1 MLALFYLGLA
11 IAVGDLLCRRF
22 YRFVSTAHRWA
33 AAILVGIPLSTGF
46 TYLAGLAFAHTAEP
60 LLFANLLFFV
70 LAPATIFRLSRKA
83 PKLSVIAP
91 RTPGLSRWDWT
102 TLEALFAA
110 ACVLLIGT
118 LYVNK
123 QGRLHVSGLQ
133 ANDFD
138 QQLAIAQSI
147 ALGHILPIE
156 FPHYGRPRIDDQLL
170 FFFQAGNLEF
180 LGLNLAWSVDVLS
193 VLGFT
198 SMLALVMVLG
208 ELLFNSRVVGRLGA
222 ALFFFHGSVSHPT
235 NLLPLVEWD
244 RDETWEFW
252 KQISFVNQRP
262 LSFATGIVLLVS
274 IFLVDRYRQRSSA
287 AAINSGAIIALQEP
301 KQYATWNQ
309 VKTAFASRFIT
320 NARRALTPAKSFVFS
335 GMLLAAL
342 PIRNPVLFI
351 TLVVVVCCLMVAYTF
366 WWLWR
371 RKGPVMLGRV
381 PSATLTIGILA
392 VGVAGLLGVYSG
404 SCNEVKDEKE
414 PLVKGLV
421 FRNSVIY
428 EFPDTF
434 PRGVKCEGSSK
445 PPVTAFEGGHGKGR
459 GQFDSPRG
467 IATDAAGN
475 ILVADTGNGRI
486 EKFLPNGTFLKAI
499 GVKGTGY
506 GQLGEPNGIA
516 IDQVG
521 NIYAADA
528 SRHCIEKFAPD
539 GTNIAEW
546 KGPPPGFYG
555 PRRIAIGP
563 DDSIYV
569 VDQGRTRIVKF
580 SPDGQV
586 LASWGSGGS
595 GDGQFNDPTS
605 IAVDSTMNTVFVADP
620 RNRRI
625 QLFDSNGRF
634 LADWLIPEWGRPYGF
649 EDVAIDS
656 QRSRLYASSAN
667 MNTILVFDLQ
677 GNRLGNLTPSP
688 PDKLEGPSAIAVA
701 EDKLFVVNTDSARIS
716 VIPLS
721 TR

>member
-1 MLALFYLGLA
+1 M
-11 IAVGDLLCRRF
+11 
-22 YRFVSTAHRWA
+22 
-33 AAILVGIPLSTGF
+33 
-46 TYLAGLAFAHTAEP
+46 
-60 LLFANLLFFV
+60 
-70 LAPATIFRLSRKA
+70 
-83 PKLSVIAP
+83 
-91 RTPGLSRWDWT
+91 
-102 TLEALFAA
+102 
-110 ACVLLIGT
+110 
-118 LYVNK
+118 
-123 QGRLHVSGLQ
+123 
-133 ANDFD
+133 
-138 QQLAIAQSI
+138 
-147 ALGHILPIE
+147 
-156 FPHYGRPRIDDQLL
+156 
-170 FFFQAGNLEF
+170 
-180 LGLNLAWSVDVLS
+180 
-193 VLGFT
+193 
-198 SMLALVMVLG
+198 
-208 ELLFNSRVVGRLGA
+208 
-222 ALFFFHGSVSHPT
+222 
-235 NLLPLVEWD
+235 
-244 RDETWEFW
+244 
-252 KQISFVNQRP
+252 NQRP
-262 LSFATGIVLLVS
+262 LSFVTGVVLLVS

-287 AAINSGAIIALQEP
+287 VATNSGAIIGSEEP
-301 KQYATWNQ
+301 KQYGTWHQ
-309 VKTAFASRFIT
+309 AKTAFALRFIT

-335 GMLLAAL
+335 GLLLAAL

-351 TLVVVVCCLMVAYTF
+351 TLVVVLCCLIVAYGF
-366 WWLWR
+366 SWLWK
-371 RKGPVMLGRV
+371 RKGTVMLGRV
-381 PSATLTIGILA
+381 LIATLTAGILA

-404 SCNEVKDEKE
+404 SCNKVKCEEE

-428 EFPDTF
+428 EFPDF
-434 PRGVKCEGSSK
+434 FSRGIACEDSSK
-445 PPVTAFEGGHGKGR
+445 LSITAFEGGHGKGR

-475 ILVADTGNGRI
+475 IFVADTGNRRI
-486 EKFLPNGTFLKAI
+486 EKFLSNGTFLGTI

-528 SRHCIEKFAPD
+528 SKHCVEKLAPD
-539 GTNIAEW
+539 GTSIAEW

-605 IAVDSTMNTVFVADP
+605 IAVDSTMNTVYVADP

-649 EDVAIDS
+649 EDVAVDS

-677 GNRLGNLTPSP
+677 GNRLGSLTPPP

-701 EDKLFVVNTDSARIS
+701 ADKLFVVNTDSARIS

-721 TR
+721 KR